1 MGRCSPPHGH
11 AAWRGHAVRARRF
24 PRETQAGASI
34 GKADRAS
41 SGGRGSNVSQSGAF
55 GRRSRTNAQA
65 SRPRTHDAF
74 AHVEH
79 GLSLRQWI
87 LPPVPEQNRTLRA
100 TPPTRYDRAFAFSRK
115 TAFQLSE
122 IQGEFFRKSSLPRYS
137 IPARRQS
144 CICSMPA
151 TPPEASATI

>member
-1 MGRCSPPHGH
+1 MPQKARLCHGTVLNISLTAGGAASRGLRASGAEMTPPRRMVMR
-11 AAWRGHAVRARRF
+11 RGVRARRF
-24 PRETQAGASI
+24 PRKTQAGASI

-55 GRRSRTNAQA
+55 VRRSRTNAQA

-122 IQGEFFRKSSLPRYS
+122 IQGEFFR
-137 IPARRQS
+137 
-144 CICSMPA
+144 
-151 TPPEASATI
+151 